1 MKKRAIGFAAVIAAL
16 FGCSSEAPETA
27 ATSRPELIVI
37 FSVDTL
43 RADRL
48 GVYGYENASTPHIDD
63 FASEAVLFESAF
75 AQAPLTLPSH
85 VSMLTGRTPAETGVR
100 DNLGFRLD
108 PSIPSIPVALAEQ
121 GYRTAGFVS
130 SWVLRSETG
139 LSTIFDSWDD
149 EIVGGGVD
157 AVGELSRPGAETV
170 DRAITW
176 LDRTAGP
183 RFLFVHI
190 FEPHAPY
197 EPTPEFAGSSS
208 PYDGEVAA
216 SDELFGRFLDAM
228 RARDLYDDSLIIFLS
243 DHGEG
248 LGDHGE
254 SEHGIFLYREA
265 IRVPL
270 IVKLPD
276 SNRGRRIAAPVA
288 LLDIPATI
296 GEITGLA
303 GRTFESDGKS
313 LMPLVEGA
321 AAEGNRTITSE
332 TMYPRIHLGW
342 SELVSVVEGDHHFID
357 APAVELYDMTTDP
370 GERENIA
377 NDERR
382 VVARLRELTGS
393 YDRTI
398 RPMAAIDPGEAE
410 KLASLGYLSG
420 GSAPE
425 GSLPD
430 PKEKI
435 GELETFTGA
444 HALLQEGKAGHAVE
458 NLEKLLDGNP
468 HFADAWILLARA
480 YERMN
485 RLEDANTS
493 YRRAIETAP
502 NLAAGTSLSIARVL
516 TALGRFE
523 EAVEH
528 ADLAETQHPEA
539 ARIARARARLLAGN
553 AAAAEV
559 ELSELRTGDPLYA
572 EAMLVRSQ
580 IEIARRQPE
589 KALAALDQAAGA
601 ARKPLE
607 TLEMLRADALA
618 RLGRIDEAKQS
629 FRREIELFP
638 HNREAYLR
646 LIAIHVLE
654 RSFEQAER
662 TAESLERANPGS
674 SPMIADA
681 YRKLGRED
689 LASKWSR

>member
-1 MKKRAIGFAAVIAAL
+1 MTRRAIGFAAVIAAL
-16 FGCSSEAPETA
+16 FGCSSEAPDTA
-27 ATSRPELIVI
+27 DTSRPELIVI

-48 GVYGYENASTPHIDD
+48 GVYGYERASTSHIDG
-63 FASEAVLFESAF
+63 FASEAVLFESAW

-85 VSMLTGRTPAETGVR
+85 VSMLTGKTPAETGVR
-100 DNLGFRLD
+100 DNLGFTMD

-139 LSTIFDSWDD
+139 LGAIFDSWDD
-149 EIVGGGVD
+149 EIAGGGAD

-170 DRAITW
+170 DRAIAW
-176 LDRTAGP
+176 LDRTTGP

-197 EPTPEFAGSSS
+197 EPPPEFAGSSS

-216 SDELFGRFLDAM
+216 SDDLFGRLLDAM
-228 RARDLYDDSLIIFLS
+228 RARGVYDDSLIIFLS

-270 IVKLPD
+270 IVKLPH
-276 SNRGRRIAAPVA
+276 SKRAQRIAAPVA
-288 LLDIPATI
+288 LVDIPPTI
-296 GEITGLA
+296 REITGLA
-303 GRTFESDGKS
+303 GHTFEYDGKS
-313 LMPLVEGA
+313 LVPLIEGA
-321 AAEGNRTITSE
+321 AEETRAITSE

-342 SELVSVVEGDHHFID
+342 SELVSVVEGDLHFID
-357 APAVELYDMTTDP
+357 APAVELYDMTADP

-382 VVARLRELTGS
+382 VVARLRELTGA

-435 GELETFTGA
+435 GDLETFTEA
-444 HALLQEGKAGHAVE
+444 RALLQEGKAGRAVE
-458 NLEKLLDGNP
+458 SLEKLLDGNP
-468 HFADAWILLARA
+468 RFADAWILLARA

-485 RLEDANTS
+485 RLEDAYTS

-502 NLAAGTSLSIARVL
+502 NLAAGTSLSIVRVL
-516 TALGRFE
+516 TAMGRFE
-523 EAVEH
+523 EALEH
-528 ADLAETQHPEA
+528 ASLAETQHPEA
-539 ARIARARARLLAGN
+539 ARIARARARLLSGDP
-553 AAAAEV
+553 AAAER
-559 ELSELRTGDPLYA
+559 ELSGVRTGDPLYA

-589 KALAALDQAAGA
+589 RALAALDQAAGA
-601 ARKPLE
+601 NREPLE

-618 RLGRIDEAKQS
+618 RLGRIEDAKRAFEQ
-629 FRREIELFP
+629 EIRHFP
-638 HNREAYLR
+638 HNREAYVR
-646 LIAIHVLE
+646 LMAIQVLE
-654 RSFEQAER
+654 GSLEQAER

-674 SPMIADA
+674 SSMIADA